1 MRAGGR
7 RNHGGV
13 TSWRTPDFIKQLVT
27 SPSGKDACLSVY
39 TGSAFSEVNTMD
51 KLRFGLSVAVVCALS
66 SGFNPP
72 VSAQSGRFFTMKS
85 KASDRCLH
93 VKNGDKPVGAAIEVF
108 DPCQTT
114 ADFRVE
120 RMEGEILR
128 IKATPKNFWCLQVKQ
143 PFRGQDLPVRVTA
156 GNCVAP
162 VSNWSVGFPEADG
175 FRRVILRREEPEA
188 AVCLQ
193 ERPKSSELVVDLCN
207 ESSRWK
213 FETVSPP

>member
-1 MRAGGR
+1 
-7 RNHGGV
+7 
-13 TSWRTPDFIKQLVT
+13 
-27 SPSGKDACLSVY
+27 
-39 TGSAFSEVNTMD
+39 MD
-51 KLRFGLSVAVVCALS
+51 KSLLGLSVIVVCALS
-66 SGFNPP
+66 SGFNPSA
-72 VSAQSGRFFTMKS
+72 SAQSGGFVTMKS

-128 IKATPKNFWCLQVKQ
+128 IKVTPKNFTCLQVKQ
-143 PFRGQDLPVRVTA
+143 PFKGQDLPIRVTA

-162 VSNWSVGFPEADG
+162 VSEWTVGFPDKEDG
-175 FRRVILRREEPEA
+175 FRQVILRRDVPEA

-207 ESSRWK
+207 ESSKWK
-213 FETVSPP
+213 FDSVPPP